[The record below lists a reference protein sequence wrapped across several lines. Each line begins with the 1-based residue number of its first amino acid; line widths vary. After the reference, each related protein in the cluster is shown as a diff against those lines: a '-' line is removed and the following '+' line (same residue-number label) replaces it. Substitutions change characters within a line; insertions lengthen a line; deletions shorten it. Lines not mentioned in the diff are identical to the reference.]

1 MNRTVDEKLKY
12 NRALKT
18 PFAYGYRMAVWAYR
32 SYPKAS
38 KKRKSEM
45 LSDIDYNKHLAVN
58 GDKSRQS
65 VQYAKGFM
73 CGVRDAANE
82 RKSKQKRR

>member
-1 MNRTVDEKLKY
+1 MKRTVDEKLNY
-12 NRALKT
+12 NRTQKT
-18 PFAYGYRMAVWAYR
+18 SFAYGYRMGVRAYK

-45 LSDIDYNKHLAVN
+45 LSDIDYNKQLASH
-58 GDKSRQS
+58 GDKTRQS

-73 CGVRDAANE
+73 CGMRDCAAE
-82 RKSKQKRR
+82 RKARKGR